1 MNRRQGF
8 IICVMVLSLLGASSL
23 AAPAAAPGSP
33 QDEKVRIAVV
43 NFENN
48 SQWHYWGSNLGWAAA
63 DELVTQ
69 LFKTGEYRIIERQQI
84 ETILAEQDLGAS
96 GRVNASTA
104 AEIGRILGVQLMLTG
119 SITKFSIETIRGGFR
134 GIGGEYSEAESTL
147 DIRLIDTNTAEILFA
162 DEGTGK
168 IRLGGGYA
176 QGAYGGR
183 DFDAGL
189 AQEALRPAV
198 AEVVEKLAA
207 EAGRFENLKPVAPVG
222 QVVGSRDGD
231 IYINRGENAG
241 VQVGQRFAVLRVVDE
256 IVDANGNVLDRIIE
270 RVGLLEV
277 ARVMSQSAI
286 CTIVEGEAA
295 EGDTIEGLGG

>member
-1 MNRRQGF
+1 MKKRQGVL
-8 IICVMVLSLLGASSL
+8 ICVMVLSLIGASSL
-23 AAPAAAPGSP
+23 AVPASEPGSP
-33 QDEKVRIAVV
+33 QSDKVRIAVV

-48 SQWHYWGSNLGWAAA
+48 SQWHYWGDNLGWAAA

-69 LFKTGEYRIIERQQI
+69 LFKTGEFSIIERTQL

-119 SITKFSIETIRGGFR
+119 SITKFSIETISGGFR
-134 GIGGEYSEAESTL
+134 GIGGSYSEAESML
-147 DIRLIDTNTAEILFA
+147 DIRLIDTTTAEILYA
-162 DEGTGK
+162 EEGTGK

-176 QGAYGGR
+176 MGASGGR

-198 AEVVEKLAA
+198 LEVVEKLAA
-207 EAGRFENLKPVAPVG
+207 EADRFQGLKPVAPVG
-222 QVVGSRDGD
+222 QVVGAREGD
-231 IYINRGENAG
+231 FYINRGESSG
-241 VQVGQRFAVLRVVDE
+241 VLVGQQYAVFRVVDE
-256 IVDANGNVLDRIIE
+256 IVDANGNVLDRIVD
-270 RVGLLEV
+270 RVGLLQV
-277 ARVMSQSAI
+277 TRVMSQSAI

-295 EGDTIEGLGG
+295 EGDTIEGVGG